1 MALVNELPSDWD
13 SYDAGKKIAWFNNND
28 VSVSDLQ
35 NAGVD
40 NGYQPPP
47 ERDYE
52 AERIAAEQEA
62 ARIAA
67 EQEAIRQEN
76 IRQQEIRRQ
85 QEEQARSGS
94 TSYCLSWSS
103 SYTLCRSSSSCYG
116 LCRSAS

>member
-1 MALVNELPSDWD
+1 VALVNELPSDWD

-40 NGYQPPP
+40 NASINWMLNNGYQPPP
-47 ERDYE
+47 ARDYE

-67 EQEAIRQEN
+67 EKEALSQETIRK
-76 IRQQEIRRQ
+76 QEIRRQ
-85 QEEQARSGS
+85 QEEQARIDE
-94 TSYCLSWSS
+94 Y
-103 SYTLCRSSSSCYG
+103 Y
-116 LCRSAS
+116 